1 MTKFQ
6 REPRM
11 YLNGTERRSKGVPRL
26 VKASRKC
33 AIPRYSTAMAQNRRG
48 WNSVNS
54 WVWNPSIPRLPW
66 PIFQLSDALP
76 EAAASLRVENDR

>member
-11 YLNGTERRSKGVPRL
+11 SLNGTERRSKGVPRL

-33 AIPRYSTAMAQNRRG
+33 AIPQYSTTEAQELDF
-48 WNSVNS
+48 VNS
-54 WVWNPSIPRLPW
+54 WNTEMGVTP
-66 PIFQLSDALP
+66 
-76 EAAASLRVENDR
+76 